1 MPPKTT
7 HNTREGID
15 ERQIR
20 SDWQEFWYKES
31 KNTEQSY
38 LTPDT
43 HGIVIDYLKEL
54 YKSHHQELQ
63 KARQDWLREEIVK
76 LEGMKRDCCA
86 GIGPCDEICRAT
98 NEGNHIIQTI
108 IDRYQSELDQP
119 TV

>member
-1 MPPKTT
+1 MT
-7 HNTREGID
+7 HNTREVD
-15 ERQIR
+15 DRQIR

-63 KARQDWLREEIVK
+63 KARHNWLQEEIVK
-76 LEGMKRDCCA
+76 LEEEILDAELHYGKR
-86 GIGPCDEICRAT
+86 GFE
-98 NEGNHIIQTI
+98 QTQYYCYALRGVR
-108 IDRYQSELDQP
+108 DRYQGELDQP

>member
-1 MPPKTT
+1 MT

-54 YKSHHQELQ
+54 HQTHHQELQ
-63 KARQDWLREEIVK
+63 KARHDWLREEIDS
-76 LEGMKRDCCA
+76 LECMKNQMPKVVREPFELA
-86 GIGPCDEICRAT
+86 ESVGAKMAIDEIISR
-98 NEGNHIIQTI
+98 H
-108 IDRYQSELDQP
+108 QSELDQDNK
-119 TV
+119 